1 MKRSKN
7 FYFCFLV
14 AVLALSSVR
23 VSALPAEV
31 ILSVDIIDPT
41 DETNNPHRNPIP
53 VPEVSI
59 EDYTLFFDTPCDGCL
74 LRIVNEDDDVEYSTI
89 IPIGTTSLV
98 LPTYLSGN
106 YELQIISGEYI
117 FYGDITL

>member
-7 FYFCFLV
+7 YYFYFLV

-59 EDYTLFFDTPCDGCL
+59 EDYTLFFDTPCDGL
-74 LRIVNEDDDVEYSTI
+74 ELRLVNEDNEVEYITVITGST
-89 IPIGTTSLV
+89 LV
-98 LPTYLSGN
+98 LPSYLSGD
-106 YELQIISGEYI
+106 YELQIISGNI
-117 FYGDITL
+117 VFYGDISL

>member
-1 MKRSKN
+1 MKSKQKT
-7 FYFCFLV
+7 FLILTM
-14 AVLALSSVR
+14 ALLLLSSVY
-23 VSALPAEV
+23 VNAAAVQLEV
-31 ILSVDIIDPT
+31 RFEDPT
-41 DETNNPHRNPIP
+41 YGQNNPQRGP
-53 VPEVSI
+53 VLIPEVSI
-59 EDYTLFFDTPCDGCL
+59 EGYTLFFDTPCDGCL

-98 LPTYLSGN
+98 LPSYLSGD